1 MAPEESVQ
9 VLQGSRAP
17 ERLHKKFGPY
27 FRSNRESLR
36 GSKPDTDIIISALFQ
51 RHSSVRRR
59 KERRE
64 EKRKA
69 GITTGDEGGV
79 GQGGGDGKG
88 DRKKLRSKIYFRSRI
103 NHAHEGIGCQ
113 WYH

>member
-1 MAPEESVQ
+1 MAPGESVQ
-9 VLQGSRAP
+9 VKQGSRAP

-51 RHSSVRRR
+51 GHSSVRRR

-69 GITTGDEGGV
+69 GIAAEMRVVWAKVVVMAKGTG
-79 GQGGGDGKG
+79 
-88 DRKKLRSKIYFRSRI
+88 RS
-103 NHAHEGIGCQ
+103 
-113 WYH
+113 